1 MRTPILVRPLTDAER
16 GAMEAG
22 LRSSD
27 AFTLRRC
34 RIVRASADGVP
45 IPRIARNL
53 GCDERT
59 VRTAVHAFNACGTSA
74 LATGSSCAHTVHRAL
89 DAAAAEKLREVLH
102 RSPRD
107 FGSKTGLWTPELAAT
122 EAVRQGVT
130 ATEVAGATIRA
141 TLVRLG
147 VRWRRAEEW
156 ITGPDPEYARQ
167 KGGATA

>member
-1 MRTPILVRPLTDAER
+1 
-16 GAMEAG
+16 
-22 LRSSD
+22 
-27 AFTLRRC
+27 
-34 RIVRASADGVP
+34 
-45 IPRIARNL
+45 
-53 GCDERT
+53 
-59 VRTAVHAFNACGTSA
+59 
-74 LATGSSCAHTVHRAL
+74 
-89 DAAAAEKLREVLH
+89 
-102 RSPRD
+102 
-107 FGSKTGLWTPELAAT
+107 LWTLELAAT